1 MVAFEYD
8 SEDWLKLP
16 SNSGLGV
23 RSGFGSDLNFFKLLK
38 NSRISTLSLLL
49 PFKNRE
55 FTRATR
61 PSRP

>member
-23 RSGFGSDLNFFKLLK
+23 RPRLGSDLNFFKL
-38 NSRISTLSLLL
+38 
-49 PFKNRE
+49 
-55 FTRATR
+55 
-61 PSRP
+61 